1 MTTTAPRRRRKDRF
15 VREQYAVCKS
25 GKLLEGHMELR
36 QHSCASLAEAV
47 TVERLRHRSGK
58 RCSRQMISYLKTGKL
73 KSCEPDLAT
82 AIETVLNV
90 LPGTLFDVLSKSR
103 DKRETTEGQ
112 AA

>member
-1 MTTTAPRRRRKDRF
+1 VKD
-15 VREQYAVCKS
+15 EYAVCRS

-36 QHSCASLAEAV
+36 GHSCASLAEAV
-47 TVERLRHRSGK
+47 TIERVRNRSGK

-73 KSCEPDLAT
+73 KSCEPDLAK

-90 LPGTLFDVLSKSR
+90 LEGTLFNVLPKSR
-103 DKRETTEGQ
+103 DKREVTEGQ